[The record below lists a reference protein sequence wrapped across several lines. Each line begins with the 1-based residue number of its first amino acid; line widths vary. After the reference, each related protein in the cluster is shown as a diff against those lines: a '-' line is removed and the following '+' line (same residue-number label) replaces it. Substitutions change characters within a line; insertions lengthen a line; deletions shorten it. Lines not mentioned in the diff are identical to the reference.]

1 MTDIDLTILDIDT
14 PEISEKPSRR
24 SPAAPRSKTRGKSTK
39 YAFPMELPLL
49 PVRDNVYFPRI
60 IFPLLIGRE
69 RSVRALEQILE
80 SHRHILLATQKQLA
94 VEDPE
99 PDDIYATGI
108 VAEVLQILKVPD
120 GTIRVMLE
128 GVTRFR
134 ITKYLQS
141 EPFFLVKGEPIP
153 HDDERDVEREA
164 LMRSTMAQF
173 EQIVTA
179 GRFIPPEAVLGMM
192 NIEEPG
198 RLADNVAWN
207 LSGLRIETKQD
218 LLETLDSKQRLEKLS
233 VILTKEFEI
242 LEVQKNIR
250 SRVEKEMG
258 DNQREFIL
266 REQLKAIQ
274 QELGERD
281 DRTGEIEDY
290 RQKIEAA
297 KMPEEVVERA
307 MKELGRL
314 EKMPYAAPDGVVVR
328 TYLDWL
334 TVLPWSTL
342 SEDKLDIEAAR
353 EALDDDHYGI
363 PKAKERILEFLAVR
377 KLTGSLKGPILCFVG
392 PPGVGKTSIGKSIA
406 KALGRKFM
414 RVSLGGIRDEAEI
427 RGHRRTYIGS
437 MPGRILQGLKQ
448 VGTRNP
454 VFMLDEIDKVSAD
467 FRGDPSS
474 ALLEALDPEQNK
486 EFSDHY
492 LEAPFDLSEVMFIT
506 TANLL
511 DPIPPALK
519 DRMEVIPFSGYIE
532 DEKVEISERFLLPK
546 LIREHGLSEGQLTV
560 SRDAVKQVIREHT
573 REAGVR
579 NLERELAS
587 VCRKTAR
594 KVAEG
599 NAGPFSVDAGDLSS
613 FLGKR
618 KYHHGVMEDADQIG
632 AVTGLVY
639 TEFGGDVITIEVTL
653 LRGKEGRITLTGQLG
668 DVMKESAQA
677 ALSFIRSRADLLRLP
692 DDFYDHTEIHV
703 HVPEGA
709 VPKDGPSAGITM
721 ATAIASALTQRPVR
735 KDVAMTGEIT
745 LRGRVLPIGGLKEKA
760 LAAHRAGIYTILA
773 PVKNENDLD
782 DIPEDVRREMTF
794 HLVADMEQVLS
805 IALLPPAKSS
815 DSA

>member
-1 MTDIDLTILDIDT
+1 
-14 PEISEKPSRR
+14 
-24 SPAAPRSKTRGKSTK
+24 
-39 YAFPMELPLL
+39 MELPLL

-80 SHRHILLATQKQLA
+80 THRHILLASQKQLS

-99 PDDIYATGI
+99 PNDIYTNGI

-128 GVTRFR
+128 GVTRFKISR
-134 ITKYLQS
+134 YLQT
-141 EPFFLVKGEPIP
+141 EPFFLVKGEPIK
-153 HDDERDVEREA
+153 DDDVRSVEREA

-179 GRFIPPEAVLGMM
+179 GRFIPPEAVIGMM

-198 RLADNVAWN
+198 RLADNIAWN

-218 LLETLDSKQRLEKLS
+218 LLETLDTKERLEKLS

-281 DRTGEIEDY
+281 ERTGEIDDY

-297 KMPEEVVERA
+297 KMPESVSERA
-307 MKELGRL
+307 YKELGRL

-334 TVLPWSTL
+334 TALPWSVS
-342 SEDKLDIEAAR
+342 SEDRLDIDAAR
-353 EALDDDHYGI
+353 DVLDEDHYGI

-377 KLTGSLKGPILCFVG
+377 KLTGTLKGPILCFVG

-406 KALGRKFM
+406 RAMGRKFM

-437 MPGRILQGLKQ
+437 LPGRIIQGLKQ

-454 VFMLDEIDKVSAD
+454 VFMLDEIDKMSID

-474 ALLEALDPEQNK
+474 ALLEALDTEQNH

-532 DEKVEISERFLLPK
+532 DEKVEISERFLMPK
-546 LIREHGLSEGQLTV
+546 LIKDHGLATDQLTV
-560 SRDAVKQVIREHT
+560 TRDAVRSVIREYT

-587 VCRKTAR
+587 LCRKTAR

-599 NAGPFSVDAGDLSS
+599 DNGPFSIGADDVPA

-618 KYHHGVMEDADQIG
+618 KFHHGVIEETDQIG
-632 AVTGLVY
+632 AATGLVY
-639 TEFGGDVITIEVTL
+639 TQTGGDVISIEVSL
-653 LRGKEGRITLTGQLG
+653 LHGKEGRLSLTGQLG

-677 ALSFIRSRADLLRLP
+677 ALSYIRSKAESLGLDP
-692 DDFYDHTEIHV
+692 DFYDGLEIHI
-703 HVPEGA
+703 HVPEGG
-709 VPKDGPSAGITM
+709 VPKDGPSAGITI
-721 ATAIASALTQRPVR
+721 ATALASALTGRPVR

-745 LRGRVLPIGGLKEKA
+745 LRGRVLPIGGLKEKI
-760 LAAHRAGIYTILA
+760 LGAHRAGVFTVLA
-773 PVKNENDLD
+773 PAENDSDLD
-782 DIPEDVRREMTF
+782 DIPQNVRDEMTI
-794 HLVADMEQVLS
+794 HLVSHMDEVLPQ
-805 IALLPPAKSS
+805 ALMPCAGISDDGGPAVVR
-815 DSA
+815 DAVGTA